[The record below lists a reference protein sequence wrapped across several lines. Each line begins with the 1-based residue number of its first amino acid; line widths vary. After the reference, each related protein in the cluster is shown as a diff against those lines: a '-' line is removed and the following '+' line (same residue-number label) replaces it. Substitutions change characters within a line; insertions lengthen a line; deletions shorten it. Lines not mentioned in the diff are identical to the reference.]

1 MVQVVQGDWQ
11 VSGTGLTA
19 ARDPGFQPWGCPTA
33 LVCRHN
39 DLNGKPCH
47 RLCMRC
53 ALESSSE
60 AISWAGGVE
69 WRWEMGR
76 APSPPALH
84 RREPKKRAFSKR
96 SDCRP
101 RSGVNSYLFIGHT
114 LYSKHWQALS
124 GSTTHSGSCLLSSLP
139 PYPLYL
145 PIIPGSF
152 FHVYCPLALC
162 AQEAMGPNSRNTADS
177 SLVIWSSGLGSG
189 MNWLHQ
195 LGA

>member
-1 MVQVVQGDWQ
+1 MQVVQGDWQ

-19 ARDPGFQPWGCPTA
+19 ARDPGSQPWGCPTA

-69 WRWEMGR
+69 WRWEVGR
-76 APSPPALH
+76 VPSPPALH

-96 SDCRP
+96 YQIVGQEVESTHIYLLGTHYIPSTGRP
-101 RSGVNSYLFIGHT
+101 SVAPQPTQDLACFLPYLLTLSTSLSPIPPYHT
-114 LYSKHWQALS
+114 WDLL
-124 GSTTHSGSCLLSSLP
+124 SCLLSLG
-139 PYPLYL
+139 PL
-145 PIIPGSF
+145 
-152 FHVYCPLALC
+152 C
-162 AQEAMGPNSRNTADS
+162 SRGN
-177 SLVIWSSGLGSG
+177 
-189 MNWLHQ
+189 
-195 LGA
+195 GA